1 LVILS
6 FTLDMD
12 AVSFQLFFLLNYGV
26 ELNLLL
32 ECRLDA
38 YDLLSLKK
46 KGYVYDMVHLSKRDV
61 KYYFR

>member
-1 LVILS
+1 MVILS

-32 ECRLDA
+32 ECRFDA
-38 YDLLSLKK
+38 HDLLSLKK
-46 KGYVYDMVHLSKRDV
+46 KGYVYDMVHLGKRDV